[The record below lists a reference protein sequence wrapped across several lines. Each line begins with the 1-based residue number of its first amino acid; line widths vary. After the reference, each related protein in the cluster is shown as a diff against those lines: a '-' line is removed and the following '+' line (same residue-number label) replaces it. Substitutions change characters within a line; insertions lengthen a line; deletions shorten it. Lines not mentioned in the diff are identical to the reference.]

1 MAVALGFSLRL
12 EDFLL
17 RGVSAA
23 VTMLTDPVEPNGVIV
38 EDVPLGVVLPRGVLG
53 FEDDVANADDGLARI
68 LAKKS

>member
-1 MAVALGFSLRL
+1 MGFSLRL
-12 EDFLL
+12 DDFLL

-23 VTMLTDPVEPNGVIV
+23 VMLTDPVEPTGVIV
-38 EDVPLGVVLPRGVLG
+38 EDVPLGVVLPLGVLG